1 MCLILPYLLS
11 SFKRFI
17 RAIRMLYCVSPGL
30 PERYLSERKPAMIL
44 TRDYYQMSAAA
55 FVRGKLTGAVVRAAH
70 PQLFAQPLEALSAE
84 EMEQVIQLGIEH
96 GLRLHRFKRTM
107 DLPRVRR
114 VLGMLRGLQPASL
127 LDVGSG
133 RGAFLWPLLEAFPVL
148 PVTTID
154 LLDYRVADMQAVHDG
169 GIALLSASK
178 QDVTALRFADCSFDV
193 VTMLEVLEHI
203 PNTEK
208 ALAEVCRVAQRCV
221 IFSVP
226 SKADDN
232 PEHIHLFTEQWLRA
246 LLAAHGARQVNVS
259 YVLNHMLVVATVIR

>member
-30 PERYLSERKPAMIL
+30 PERYLSERKPAMTV
-44 TRDYYQMSAAA
+44 TREYYQTLAAA
-55 FVRGKLTGAVVRAAH
+55 YVRGKLTNASIRAAY

-84 EMEQVIQLGIEH
+84 EVGQVIQLGLDH

-114 VLGMLRGLQPASL
+114 VLGLLRGLQPESL

-133 RGAFLWPLLEAFPVL
+133 RGAFLWPLLDAFPTL
-148 PVTTID
+148 SVTTID
-154 LLDYRVADMQAVHDG
+154 LLDYRVADMQAMRG
-169 GIALLSASK
+169 GGVALLSASR
-178 QDVTALRFADCSFDV
+178 QDVTALTFADRSFDV

-203 PNTEK
+203 PNTER
-208 ALAEVCRVAQRCV
+208 ALTEVCRVARRCV

-232 PEHIHLFTEQWLRA
+232 PEHIHLFTEQRLRA
-246 LLAAHGARQVNVS
+246 LLAARGARQVNVS
-259 YVLNHMLVVATVIR
+259 YVLNHMLVVATLTK

>member
-1 MCLILPYLLS
+1 MT
-11 SFKRFI
+11 
-17 RAIRMLYCVSPGL
+17 AIR
-30 PERYLSERKPAMIL
+30 E
-44 TRDYYQMSAAA
+44 YYQTLAAA
-55 FVRGKLTGAVVRAAH
+55 YVRGKLADAAIRAAH

-84 EMEQVIQLGIEH
+84 ELEQVIELGLEQ

-133 RGAFLWPLLEAFPVL
+133 RGAFLWPLLDAFPWL

-169 GIALLSASK
+169 GITVLSASR
-178 QDVTALRFADCSFDV
+178 QDVTALTFADRSFDV

-203 PNTEK
+203 SDTEK
-208 ALAEVCRVAQRCV
+208 ALAEVCRVAERCV

-226 SKADDN
+226 SKPDDN
-232 PEHIHLFTEQWLRA
+232 PEHIHLFTGQRLRA

-259 YVLNHMLVVATVIR
+259 YVLNHMLVVATLTK